1 MDKNNVDTAK
11 ELPTVISFCSGYGGI
26 ERGLDLAGVKHR
38 VLAYVEIE
46 AFAIANLVAKMES
59 GQLVPAP
66 IFTDLKTFPA
76 HLFRGCVDII
86 TGGYPCQPFSAAG
99 KRLGTEDPRHLWP
112 YILDHI
118 KAIRPVRCLFENVEG
133 HISLGLREVIS
144 DLEEDGYSA
153 TWGIFSA
160 AEVGAPHQRKRVYIL
175 ASSRDWDANGI
186 DDSQKQ
192 GISQGQ
198 DSQPSG
204 VCTDVADTR
213 DPRPSRAGIEP
224 QPSIKIIEPCDSD
237 STGECGPDMANAD
250 RARQQTQRRESG
262 AERETRLTGESGELA
277 NTSSQRFGG
286 ESQGQLQQPGRAEV
300 VSAGEELADT
310 KHLADSAGKFSERR
324 IAEGVASWKPE
335 EAIGD
340 RGAFASVADTVSEGS
355 QGRLSG
361 REDTERKSQR
371 GHLGRGGTALQRGQE
386 QSWPPEPSVGQLVN
400 GNTSR
405 LDGLRRLGINANERW
420 LQIPCEKD
428 AEACLREL
436 RKYTKALCPPHR
448 SGLDEQQSFKYT
460 DALQFLSHV
469 GAPPS
474 GGHPDSGAET
484 AMSALR
490 QNILSAGVVLD
501 TSDAPETLWESL
513 ADAEKAWIAMATC
526 HGCNWE
532 SIPIGRVTTECPNRV
547 DRIRQLGNG
556 VVPQTAAKAWTTLTS
571 RGKK

>member
-250 RARQQTQRRESG
+250 RAGQQTFGNES
-262 AERETRLTGESGELA
+262 RTKWKTGLAGEPSELA

-340 RGAFASVADTVSEGS
+340 RGAFASVADTVSARSEIG
-355 QGRLSG
+355 LSG
-361 REDTERKSQR
+361 PERPDEE
-371 GHLGRGGTALQRGQE
+371 GQAGMH
-386 QSWPPEPSVGQLVN
+386 WPPEPSVGQLVN

-448 SGLDEQQSFKYT
+448 SGLDEQQPFKYT